1 MPTPDA
7 KPINALI
14 IGNPAA
20 MTEPNVINNTT
31 NATMIPTSS
40 ELPPTSVDV
49 IPVPVNS
56 VCTL

>member
-1 MPTPDA
+1 MPTPEA

-14 IGNPAA
+14 IGKPAA
-20 MTEPNVINNTT
+20 ITEPNVINNTT
-31 NATMIPTSS
+31 KATIIPTNS
-40 ELPPTSVDV
+40 ELPPISVEV